1 MKENKSIGKTPFVVF
16 AILFSLSTS
25 CISEEIE
32 YLVAEEAGFSEE
44 RLKRIAPAMQKY
56 IDKDLT
62 PGILT
67 AIMRKGKIVHLT
79 TQGIWMLRMKFHCK
93 QMRFLELHQ

>member
-79 TQGIWMLRMKFHCK
+79 TQGYMDVENEIPLQADAIFRIA
-93 QMRFLELHQ
+93 